1 MAHEVPRISRE
12 MVFNTPHLIAQDQF
26 SSVINYLEDRP
37 NGLMTK
43 EELSLARDLREEKKK
58 LNLGETDV
66 AVIEVSGALTY
77 RETLFGALCGMSSY
91 EGILSQMR
99 KAAKEGY
106 EVVVLNVDS
115 GGGQAYR
122 AFETAQDLRRIADEN
137 NIKLIAYVD
146 GISASAAYA
155 LSVSADEI
163 IINPYAEVGSIGV
176 LTRLVN
182 TSEMEKKEGIETTYV
197 YAGGQKIPFDAEGK
211 WTESFLKDLQQK
223 VDNLYADF
231 VSHVAELRGVSE
243 ESVRSTE
250 AKMFGSKEA
259 LELSLADKVM
269 GGDEFANYL
278 ADLVNGTEDTK
289 PMNTTDT
296 TKEEQMSDNTEKP
309 SVDMSEFEK
318 LQAQMAQMAEQ
329 NEALAAELNKNKLGK
344 VEEALA
350 EFSFI
355 ENGSELAQILFGMK
369 SEDKDVVMSVLQK
382 AQTALEATTTESLTT
397 DEEPEEPL
405 SVKAGSKEAT
415 RAYLEQLT
423 NKAK

>member
-1 MAHEVPRISRE
+1 
-12 MVFNTPHLIAQDQF
+12 
-26 SSVINYLEDRP
+26 
-37 NGLMTK
+37 
-43 EELSLARDLREEKKK
+43 
-58 LNLGETDV
+58 
-66 AVIEVSGALTY
+66 
-77 RETLFGALCGMSSY
+77 
-91 EGILSQMR
+91 
-99 KAAKEGY
+99 
-106 EVVVLNVDS
+106 
-115 GGGQAYR
+115 
-122 AFETAQDLRRIADEN
+122 
-137 NIKLIAYVD
+137 
-146 GISASAAYA
+146 
-155 LSVSADEI
+155 
-163 IINPYAEVGSIGV
+163 
-176 LTRLVN
+176 
-182 TSEMEKKEGIETTYV
+182 
-197 YAGGQKIPFDAEGK
+197 
-211 WTESFLKDLQQK
+211 
-223 VDNLYADF
+223 
-231 VSHVAELRGVSE
+231 
-243 ESVRSTE
+243 
-250 AKMFGSKEA
+250 
-259 LELSLADKVM
+259 KVM